1 MSKGCTLFRDSTNN
15 LNFHDITKALWK
27 DFINGGHIFAFGAI
41 CVAIMASII
50 FAIPITWDFMLII
63 YLIFYTIYVYDYFT
77 GAEEDKNNYS
87 SRSEYLQNN
96 DEKMLLATIYGSIV
110 AIAFT
115 YLIYSDIKNMFIGFG
130 ILVLGLMYH
139 SHFKSITKKLPAFK
153 NLFVSLVWGLLI
165 FTMFVYYGYQI
176 DISAMV
182 ISAFVFLRMVGIQI
196 MFDIRDIE
204 GDRIKGLLP
213 IPAIFGHDKSISLL
227 KMLNIVTLILLAVG
241 VYMKILPIFVLMIML
256 VMAYSVMYKGKVLMS
271 RTDNRCYILAAGE
284 PFVWAVLVCGG
295 IVLSRLVP
303 YAADIGT
310 MIF

>member
-1 MSKGCTLFRDSTNN
+1 MSKECMSFRGCTNN
-15 LNFHDITKALWK
+15 LNFQDITTVLWK
-27 DFINGGHIFAFGAI
+27 DFIYGGHIFAFGAI

-63 YLIFYTIYVYDYFT
+63 YLIFYSIYVYDYFT
-77 GAEEDKNNYS
+77 GAEEDKGNYS

-96 DEKMLLATIYGSIV
+96 DEKMLIGTIYGSIV

-115 YLIYSDIKNMFIGFG
+115 YLIFSDIKNMLIGFA
-130 ILVLGLMYH
+130 ILILGLMYH
-139 SHFKSITKKLPAFK
+139 SHFKSITKKFPAFK

-165 FTMFVYYGYQI
+165 YIMFTYYGYQI
-176 DISAMV
+176 DMSAMV
-182 ISAFVFLRMVGIQI
+182 ISAFVFLRMMGIQI
-196 MFDIRDIE
+196 LFDIRDIE
-204 GDRIKGLLP
+204 GDRIKGLLT
-213 IPAIFGHDKSISLL
+213 IPAIFGHGKSMSFL

-256 VMAYSVMYKGKVLMS
+256 VMAYSVKYKEKVLMS
-271 RTDNRCYILAAGE
+271 RNDNRCYILAAGE
-284 PFVWAVLVCGG
+284 PVVWAVLVCGG

-303 YAADIGT
+303 YAFDIGI